1 MKHHNHT
8 QFATQINRR
17 LFEQRMSRRAEAA
30 YGFVLALAIGGG
42 LALLLVLE
50 LSK

>member
-30 YGFVLALAIGGG
+30 YGFVLALAIGVG
-42 LALLLVLE
+42 LAAVLFYGW
-50 LSK
+50 SK